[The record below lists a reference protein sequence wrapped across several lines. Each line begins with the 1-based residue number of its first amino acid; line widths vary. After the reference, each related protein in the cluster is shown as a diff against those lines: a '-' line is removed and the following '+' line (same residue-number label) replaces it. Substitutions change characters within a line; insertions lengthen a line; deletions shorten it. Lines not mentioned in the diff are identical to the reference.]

1 VLWSAALATVTG
13 KLPSRFVELT
23 IGNTLV
29 VKPSERD
36 PGATMI
42 IAELCERAGMP
53 PGVFNVSVHAHLAYF
68 TS

>member
-1 VLWSAALATVTG
+1 MGSAKAMLIIRIVLWSAALATVTG
-13 KLPSRFVELT
+13 
-23 IGNTLV
+23 NTLI

-53 PGVFNVSVHAHLAYF
+53 PGVINV
-68 TS
+68 